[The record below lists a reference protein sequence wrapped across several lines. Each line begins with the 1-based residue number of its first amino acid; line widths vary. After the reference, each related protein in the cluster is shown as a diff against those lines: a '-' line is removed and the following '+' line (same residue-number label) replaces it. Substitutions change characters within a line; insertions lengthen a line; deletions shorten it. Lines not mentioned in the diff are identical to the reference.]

1 MAHKDEKRILN
12 WCEGLRIQNRQSTSS
27 FCAFV
32 SILLSN
38 LCKISVSYDYFFF
51 ISTVHRA
58 KENNHLTSYP
68 WAKPMFILLSHSK

>member
-12 WCEGLRIQNRQSTSS
+12 CLHGLRNQNQQSA
-27 FCAFV
+27 FCDFV

-68 WAKPMFILLSHSK
+68 WAKPMFILPSHSK